1 MIPTR
6 FWVKI
11 RKIFFSGVTD
21 SRILALH
28 TCGVWH
34 NRIRFQSIILM
45 MWTIVTRWYALH
57 VNLVIIP
64 SAHMV
69 LLIPVQDKINNR
81 KLIKETFSQLKGYQY
96 ITSTWLLLSGY
107 IALGV
112 EITFQE
118 TCAVV
123 EQYVLT
129 TQVVIYHTSIK
140 CLCWNPNS

>member
-1 MIPTR
+1 M
-6 FWVKI
+6 
-11 RKIFFSGVTD
+11 
-21 SRILALH
+21 
-28 TCGVWH
+28 
-34 NRIRFQSIILM
+34 
-45 MWTIVTRWYALH
+45 
-57 VNLVIIP
+57 NLVIIP

-140 CLCWNPNS
+140 CLC